1 MLALFFKLLPFLV
14 ALYAGIYSIL
24 EVLFPSLRSP
34 NFNRWEA
41 DVRVGPY
48 VNIMGWT
55 KVLTPPRVLAYRY
68 MSNSAACAVALVV
81 GVIFMLIAIFGIRHV
96 SGVPEFIPDLF
107 DRF

>member
-68 MSNSAACAVALVV
+68 MSNSAACAVAVAAV
-81 GVIFMLIAIFGIRHV
+81 GEQVLGAQKTRASTV
-96 SGVPEFIPDLF
+96 EAVAVNVNWD
-107 DRF
+107 